1 MKIKDYVWI
10 IVAIILTGLFFYS
23 GGRIVIGKDNRPS
36 DFEIYCQVEEK
47 LTERC
52 QFTIDT
58 ISTLY
63 PKDLYF
69 EKASKFVTYRK
80 NEFSKDYITIW
91 YTTDIAI
98 FEKSLDSSF
107 FRSIVVPAN
116 LLLGDR
122 EDLVAWIKKEH
133 KLKKLNEKT
142 HVRK

>member
-122 EDLVAWIKKEH
+122 EDLVAWIKEEH
-133 KLKKLNEKT
+133 KLKKFNEKT